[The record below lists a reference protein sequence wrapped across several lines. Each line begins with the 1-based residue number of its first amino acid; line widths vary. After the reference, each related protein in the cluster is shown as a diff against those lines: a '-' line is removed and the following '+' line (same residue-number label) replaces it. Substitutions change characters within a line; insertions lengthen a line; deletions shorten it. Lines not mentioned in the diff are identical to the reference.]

1 MYHNLRKNFMPIT
14 AGICVIFAIATV
26 QGAYEYKKAV
36 NTKEALKFSQDYD
49 SNVKAT
55 SKFNVASKYLANYD
69 LVKLMNTDKS
79 DDADYTSL
87 NKKYWECALKKGDE
101 AFEKVEQSCV
111 EEIKKGES
119 TVKKSGYTF
128 TFNPSADIIKISKD
142 DMNGVTLANG
152 KVTYDNITIPYAN
165 YKNYLKP
172 DGTIDEKF
180 LQTAQDIYEK
190 YKKEYISADKRNA
203 EYEKNVTNNWN
214 YSGYKKKVKK

>member
-1 MYHNLRKNFMPIT
+1 MYHNLRKNFLPIT
-14 AGICVIFAIATV
+14 AGIYVIFAIATV

-49 SNVKAT
+49 NNVKAT

-69 LVKLMNTDKS
+69 LFKLMNTDKS
-79 DDADYTSL
+79 DDANYTSL

-128 TFNPSADIIKISKD
+128 TFNPSTDIIKISKD

-152 KVTYDNITIPYAN
+152 KVTYDNITVPYAN
-165 YKNYLKP
+165 YKDYLKP

-180 LQTAQDIYEK
+180 LQAAQDIYEK